1 MQSRCR
7 GQRPYHF
14 FKVVLSSN
22 ADDKKLKIPPKFVG
36 IFGDELTA
44 AATLTTPLV
53 MFGRTSLHP
62 CWVLLVFEYEGN
74 SNFKI
79 SIFDLTTCEISYP
92 CNPSN
97 GSEKQYHG
105 KRSSVHPEEEMEDD
119 VSVEILGSSP
129 PFQAPTSLKSAKTSF
144 KSGLGIMKHGRN
156 DDSFQSPKS
165 KHVCFRESKK
175 YKMDSQM
182 FDHNQTESDEDD
194 SVIEGRKEAKTR
206 ARTPSPER
214 CGRTKGRERI
224 HHAPRM
230 SKPANPS
237 FSVTMRP
244 YNIESRFL
252 NVPAAFAK
260 SISEGSQSNFGIL
273 VEDSGLSI
281 AFITNV
287 PLFHSTPQPTL
298 PVDECPPSATEED
311 DRPTFGCFRYQKC
324 LWVQKLVWAFADSV
338 DKFNT
343 KKAVAMN
350 SAGTDCFEC

>member
-1 MQSRCR
+1 YCRCYSHYPTGHVWPVR
-7 GQRPYHF
+7 LE
-14 FKVVLSSN
+14 KASVN
-22 ADDKKLKIPPKFVG
+22 
-36 IFGDELTA
+36 T
-44 AATLTTPLV
+44 
-53 MFGRTSLHP
+53 
-62 CWVLLVFEYEGN
+62 CWFCDGWQEFAEHHSILAGYFLVFEYEGN

-144 KSGLGIMKHGRN
+144 KAGLGIKKHGRN

-165 KHVCFRESKK
+165 KHVCFRESRK

-194 SVIEGRKEAKTR
+194 SVIERRKEAKTR
-206 ARTPSPER
+206 ARTPSPKR

-224 HHAPRM
+224 LHAPRM
-230 SKPANPS
+230 SKPENRS

-244 YNIESRFL
+244 HNIESRFL
-252 NVPAAFAK
+252 NVPAAFARKYLRRK
-260 SISEGSQSNFGIL
+260 SIEL
-273 VEDSGLSI
+273 RDSGGGQW
-281 AFITNV
+281 
-287 PLFHSTPQPTL
+287 PL
-298 PVDECPPSATEED
+298 
-311 DRPTFGCFRYQKC
+311 KC
-324 LWVQKLVWAFADSV
+324 LHHQRGSVMLSKGWKDFVEEKNLKEGDVCFFELVHRKDPVLKVSIFQ
-338 DKFNT
+338 
-343 KKAVAMN
+343 
-350 SAGTDCFEC
+350 

>member
-14 FKVVLSSN
+14 FKVVLPSN

-44 AATLTTPLV
+44 AATLTTPTEHHSILAGY
-53 MFGRTSLHP
+53 F
-62 CWVLLVFEYEGN
+62 LVFEYEGN

-144 KSGLGIMKHGRN
+144 KAGLGIKKHGRN
-156 DDSFQSPKS
+156 GDSFQSPKS
-165 KHVCFRESKK
+165 KHVCFRESRK

-194 SVIEGRKEAKTR
+194 SVIERRKEAKTR
-206 ARTPSPER
+206 ARTPSPKR

-224 HHAPRM
+224 LHAPRM
-230 SKPANPS
+230 SKPENRS

-252 NVPAAFAK
+252 VK

-273 VEDSGLSI
+273 VEDSGLSN